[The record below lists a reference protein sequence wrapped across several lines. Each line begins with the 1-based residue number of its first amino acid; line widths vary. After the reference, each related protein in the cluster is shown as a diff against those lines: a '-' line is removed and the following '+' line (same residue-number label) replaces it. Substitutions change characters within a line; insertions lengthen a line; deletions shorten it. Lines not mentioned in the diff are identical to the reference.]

1 MNKKLLVTGASGFI
15 GSHVS
20 DFFTKKGFK
29 VILFD
34 KKLSKYKQKNQKMI
48 IGDLNNLKDLNRF

>member
-1 MNKKLLVTGASGFI
+1 MNKKILVTGASGFI

-20 DFFTKKGFK
+20 DFLTKKGFK

-34 KKLSKYKQKNQKMI
+34 KKLSKYKQKNQKMGENDYFFQRNEI
-48 IGDLNNLKDLNRF
+48 S